1 MGEDLN
7 KRGESQY
14 FMLTSLLGEG
24 GGGGGG
30 GRGGCNSLKWLVF
43 PKFYL
48 IEEKG
53 WQQCGVSQG
62 KYLKNGI

>member
-14 FMLTSLLGEG
+14 FMLTSLIG
-24 GGGGGG
+24 GGGGGWG
-30 GRGGCNSLKWLVF
+30 WNSLKWLVF

>member
-14 FMLTSLLGEG
+14 FMLTSLIG

-30 GRGGCNSLKWLVF
+30 NSLKWLVF

>member
-14 FMLTSLLGEG
+14 FMLTSLI
-24 GGGGGG
+24 GGG
-30 GRGGCNSLKWLVF
+30 GRGCNSLKWLVF

-48 IEEKG
+48 IEEKR

>member
-7 KRGESQY
+7 KREESQY
-14 FMLTSLLGEG
+14 FMLTSLIG

-30 GRGGCNSLKWLVF
+30 GKSLKWLVF

>member
-14 FMLTSLLGEG
+14 FMLTSLIG

-30 GRGGCNSLKWLVF
+30 KTF
-43 PKFYL
+43 
-48 IEEKG
+48 EM
-53 WQQCGVSQG
+53 VSISQI
-62 KYLKNGI
+62 LLN

>member
-14 FMLTSLLGEG
+14 FMLTSLI
-24 GGGGGG
+24 GGGG
-30 GRGGCNSLKWLVF
+30 GRGCNILKWLVF